1 MVASSFQLDNFVR
14 LLDMYQI
21 NVVLVFLLI
30 FVIVYAIMQKTRV
43 LGESKKNLN
52 IVVAIVV
59 GLLVVIPH
67 VTGRFPANA
76 DPVLIIGDALPSI
89 SIVLVAVI
97 FLLIMI
103 GVFGQEHIFLGLS
116 MPGWVTFFSFA
127 VIIIVFGGAAGWWS
141 GYFGNTLEQ
150 FLGTESIAVV
160 IMLLVFG
167 IMIAWITSDSKE
179 ADERSTMKRMGVDF
193 SKLFGGGKG
202 GH

>member
-116 MPGWVTFFSFA
+116 MPGWVT
-127 VIIIVFGGAAGWWS
+127 
-141 GYFGNTLEQ
+141 
-150 FLGTESIAVV
+150 
-160 IMLLVFG
+160 
-167 IMIAWITSDSKE
+167 
-179 ADERSTMKRMGVDF
+179 
-193 SKLFGGGKG
+193 
-202 GH
+202 